1 MTNSTVLCV
10 RMRHMYDVFAETAVE
25 GTYDVT
31 DKKKHPPRRT
41 DTQAISTTT
50 TKNKKYVR
58 FETECRVET
67 TLSHSKDMTQLENL
81 IHGYKMM
88 NIRK

>member
-1 MTNSTVLCV
+1 
-10 RMRHMYDVFAETAVE
+10 MYDVFAETAVE

-31 DKKKHPPRRT
+31 DKKKQTPKQYQQQQRT
-41 DTQAISTTT
+41 RNMFDLKQNVVWKQHYLI
-50 TKNKKYVR
+50 KKG
-58 FETECRVET
+58 
-67 TLSHSKDMTQLENL
+67 MTQLENL

>member
-1 MTNSTVLCV
+1 
-10 RMRHMYDVFAETAVE
+10 MYDVFAETAVE